1 MKHPLLFAIAL
12 ALPGAE
18 LRAQVLAAPPR
29 PVAADTAEWT
39 VALDADQRT
48 YYLGREYGDHALSL
62 SPSIVYSHPSGFYGQ
77 LQGYYFRQS
86 APPRYS
92 FTDLEVG
99 YANEFLPR
107 WTYSVSLDRVFFT
120 QALGSDEP
128 RINNG
133 FEANTA
139 YAWGP
144 LALALDYNFFFQR
157 QRAQTVSLLL
167 TGTIKKANW
176 LGADALSLT
185 PGAEVFYGS
194 PLALLRYG
202 GAYAPPGTA
211 GAPVVATRR
220 RRNGTVVST
229 VPDATAAP
237 RPMGYELTLPLTY
250 ARYPFSYVLTGH
262 YVQPRRTSTDPTAE
276 VLRPAA
282 YASFRVDFTFR

>member
-1 MKHPLLFAIAL
+1 MKHPLLFASIL
-12 ALPGAE
+12 ALHCGQ

-29 PVAADTAEWT
+29 PPATDNAEWT
-39 VALDADQRT
+39 VSLDADQRT

-77 LQGYYFRQS
+77 IQGYYFRQS

-107 WTYSVSLDRVFFT
+107 WTYSASLDRVFFT
-120 QALGSDEP
+120 EALGNGEP

-144 LALALDYNFFFQR
+144 LALALDYNFFFQK

-167 TGTIKKANW
+167 TGTLEKANW
-176 LGADALSLT
+176 LGADALRLT

-202 GAYAPPGTA
+202 GVYATPSTA
-211 GAPVVATRR
+211 TAPAPTPRR
-220 RRNGTVVST
+220 RRSGAVA
-229 VPDATAAP
+229 VPDASAAP
-237 RPMGYELTLPLTY
+237 RLMGYELTLPLAY
-250 ARYPFSYVLTGH
+250 ARYPFSYALTGH
-262 YVQPRRTSTDPTAE
+262 YVMPQRTSTDPTAE

>member
-1 MKHPLLFAIAL
+1 M
-12 ALPGAE
+12 
-18 LRAQVLAAPPR
+18 
-29 PVAADTAEWT
+29 
-39 VALDADQRT
+39 ALDADQRT
-48 YYLGREYGDHALSL
+48 YYLGREYGDHALAL
-62 SPSIVYSHPSGFYGQ
+62 SPSVVYSHPSGFYGQ

-99 YANEFLPR
+99 YANEFLPH

-120 QALGSDEP
+120 HALSLDEP

-144 LALALDYNFFFQR
+144 LALALDYTFFFQQ
-157 QRAQTVSLLL
+157 QRAQTASLLL
-167 TGTIKKANW
+167 TGVLKKANC

-185 PGAEVFYGS
+185 PGAEVYYGS

-211 GAPVVATRR
+211 AAPAVATRR

-237 RPMGYELTLPLTY
+237 SRMGYELTLPLTY
-250 ARYPFSYVLTGH
+250 ARRPFSYVLTGH
-262 YVQPRRTSTDPTAE
+262 YVRPRRTSTDPTAE

>member
-1 MKHPLLFAIAL
+1 MKLLFLAGAL
-12 ALPGAE
+12 ALPGAG
-18 LRAQVLAAPPR
+18 LRAQTLAAPP
-29 PVAADTAEWT
+29 PPAAADTAEWT

-48 YYLGREYGDHALSL
+48 YYLGREYGDHALAL
-62 SPSIVYSHPSGFYGQ
+62 SPSVVYSHPSGFYGQ
-77 LQGYYFRQS
+77 VQGYYFRQS

-120 QALGSDEP
+120 QALGPGEP

-144 LALALDYNFFFQR
+144 LALALDYNFFFQQ
-157 QRAQTVSLLL
+157 QRAQTVSVLL
-167 TGTIKKANW
+167 TGTLRKDNW
-176 LGADALSLT
+176 LGAQSLTLT

-202 GAYAPPGTA
+202 GAYAPPGAA
-211 GAPVVATRR
+211 GAPAVATRR
-220 RRNGTVVST
+220 RRNGTVVPA
-229 VPDATAAP
+229 VPDASAAP
-237 RPMGYELTLPLTY
+237 RLMGYELTLPLAY
-250 ARYPFSYVLTGH
+250 AHYPFSYALTGH
-262 YVQPRRTSTDPTAE
+262 YVLPRRTPTDPSAE